1 MRLAFVTPL
10 PPAPTG
16 IADYAADV
24 LGLLA
29 GRHEIDV
36 FHDQEQVDAD
46 RVPSPC
52 GVHRASLLPAR
63 HHAQPYDLVVY
74 QMGNGRFHDSVYDL
88 LPRIPGL
95 LVLHDLVLHHS
106 RAGMFL
112 ESPEARA
119 YARDPSSA
127 RLREAAGRPLRA
139 YAEELAYT
147 YPAQAGRL
155 SEVSL
160 ETVGGLLPY
169 AYPLF
174 RIPVEAARLTAVHN
188 EFMADA
194 VRAEVPGKGVVRIPM
209 AAEGVPVPEAAVA
222 ALRARLGL
230 SRDDFVVSSF
240 GLVTREK
247 RVETIARAV
256 ARAAAHVPGVRLLL
270 VGPVADPDGL
280 RRVLEARGVAGRT
293 VITGRVPLE
302 EMPAYMGAADLA
314 VHLRYPTGRETSA
327 ALLRVLAQGRP
338 TVVSD
343 LEHLADIP
351 DAAVVR
357 VDPTDEEGALTRAIL
372 RLHDKP
378 QARARL
384 GQAAREFVRREHSP
398 ARCLDGYEA
407 AIERAAAL
415 PDPPPRPWPAHW
427 PRPDARGG
435 PIRPG
440 SP

>member
-1 MRLAFVTPL
+1 MRLAFVSPL

-29 GRHEIDV
+29 GRHEIDA
-36 FHDQEQVDAD
+36 FHDQEQVDAG
-46 RVPSPC
+46 RLPRSC
-52 GVHRASLLPAR
+52 GLHPAAALLERHQAR
-63 HHAQPYDLVVY
+63 RYDLVIY
-74 QMGNGRFHDSVYDL
+74 QMGNGRTHDRVYDL
-88 LPRIPGL
+88 LPRLPGL

-112 ESPEARA
+112 DSPEARA

-127 RLREAAGRPLRA
+127 RLREAARRPLQA

-155 SEVSL
+155 GQAFL
-160 ETVGGLLPY
+160 ETVGDLLPY

-174 RIPVEAARLTAVHN
+174 RIPVEAARLVAVHN
-188 EFMADA
+188 DFMAEAIRTEAPDT
-194 VRAEVPGKGVVRIPM
+194 EVVRIPM
-209 AAEGVPVPEAAVA
+209 AAEEEPVSPEAVA
-222 ALRARLGL
+222 GIR
-230 SRDDFVVSSF
+230 SRHGIAPGDFVVGSF

-256 ARAAAHVPGVRLLL
+256 ARAAAHLPRVRLLL
-270 VGPVADPDGL
+270 VGPVADPEGL
-280 RRVLEARGVAGRT
+280 RRMLDARGIGDRAL
-293 VITGRVPLE
+293 ITGRVPIE
-302 EMPAYMGAADLA
+302 ELPAYMGAADLA
-314 VHLRYPTGRETSA
+314 VHLRFPTGRETSA

-338 TVVSD
+338 TVISD

-351 DAAVVR
+351 EAAVVR
-357 VDPTDEEGALTRAIL
+357 ADPTDEEGAVTRTIL

-378 QARARL
+378 EARARL
-384 GQAAREFVRREHSP
+384 GAAARRFVRSEHSP
-398 ARCLDGYEA
+398 AQCRDGYEA
-407 AIERAAAL
+407 AIARAATL

-427 PRPDARGG
+427 PRPLSSA
-435 PIRPG
+435 
-440 SP
+440 SQ